1 MGEYGPVELPVSFV
15 ADSASPDARSVTVP
29 LRATVLPSA
38 KSLSGKDLAK
48 APRCFPVPDPVD
60 LGIIRHDAAQPV
72 GFAILND
79 GGSPLRIRKIYSDIV
94 AVKYNRLPKEIKPD
108 KSVRVSLEL
117 DLRDLPAGP
126 FRIPLRIIT
135 DDPVTPVKEFTVAGE
150 IR

>member
-1 MGEYGPVELPVSFV
+1 M
-15 ADSASPDARSVTVP
+15 
-29 LRATVLPSA
+29 
-38 KSLSGKDLAK
+38 
-48 APRCFPVPDPVD
+48 
-60 LGIIRHDAAQPV
+60 
-72 GFAILND
+72 
-79 GGSPLRIRKIYSDIV
+79 
-94 AVKYNRLPKEIKPD
+94 KYNRLPKEIKPD